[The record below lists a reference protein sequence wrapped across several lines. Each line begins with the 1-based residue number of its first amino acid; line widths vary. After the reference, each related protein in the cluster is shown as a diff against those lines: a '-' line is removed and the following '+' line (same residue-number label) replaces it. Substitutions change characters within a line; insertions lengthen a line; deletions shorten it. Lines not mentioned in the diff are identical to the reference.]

1 MQNVS
6 GILLYVLIFLGQV
19 AQVTVSTVRLIF
31 MNKGNRKMVMALC
44 FVEYALYVMII
55 SSVLVNIYSDPFK
68 IVVYVVSTVVGMG
81 IGMVIESKMA
91 VGFTSLQVVC
101 AADRAEIIGKALKD
115 HQFGVTILDGHS
127 VDGTKRSMLFIQVKR
142 RRVEEARNVVHSV
155 EPGAVVSQSEVQSV
169 CGGFVK

>member
-1 MQNVS
+1 MQNIS

-19 AQVTVSTVRLIF
+19 AQVTVSTIRLIF

-44 FVEYALYVMII
+44 FVEYALYVLII
-55 SSVLVNIYSDPFK
+55 SSVLVDLYSDPFK

-101 AADRAEIIGKALKD
+101 AADRADDIGRALKD

-127 VDGTKRSMLFIQVKR
+127 LDGTKRCLLFVQVKR
-142 RRVEEARNVVHSV
+142 KRVEEARQVIRTVQ
-155 EPGAVVSQSEVQSV
+155 PDAVVSQTEVQSV

>member
-44 FVEYALYVMII
+44 FVEYALYVLII

-91 VGFTSLQVVC
+91 VGFPSLQVVC
-101 AADRAEIIGKALKD
+101 AAGRAEIIGKALKD

-142 RRVEEARNVVHSV
+142 RRVTEARNVVHDV

-169 CGGFVK
+169 LGGFVK